1 MPLWWIIIL
10 PANFIIDSIVF
21 IAALTFLKIP
31 EKKANYK
38 KCILR
43 IWGYGFLADV
53 IGAGFLFVLL
63 LFDYLGSDIAYN
75 PLSSPT
81 AFVATSAGV
90 ILAGICIYFFNY
102 KKVLPLLEIADHKR
116 KKLAIVLAVVTAPY
130 TMYLPTE
137 FFSRTWEKAHPSP
150 SNRWTLGRGVCF
162 IVGQV
167 ISQKQKVPSEQKRM
181 VLFVSSEPMGLEPER
196 AEVSGGHFCVRRCA
210 SIR

>member
-1 MPLWWIIIL
+1 MKKELTLYNVLFPIWSIYLMPLWWIIIL

-81 AFVATSAGV
+81 AFAATSAGV

-137 FFSRTWEKAHPSP
+137 FF
-150 SNRWTLGRGVCF
+150 F
-162 IVGQV
+162 
-167 ISQKQKVPSEQKRM
+167 
-181 VLFVSSEPMGLEPER
+181 
-196 AEVSGGHFCVRRCA
+196 
-210 SIR
+210 